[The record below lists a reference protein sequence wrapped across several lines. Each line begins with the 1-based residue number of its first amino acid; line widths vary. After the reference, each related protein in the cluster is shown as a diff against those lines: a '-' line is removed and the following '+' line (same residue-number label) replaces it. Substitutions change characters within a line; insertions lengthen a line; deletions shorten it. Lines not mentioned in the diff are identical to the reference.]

1 MDEATEIRI
10 WPGKV
15 SIQKYVGNEFKTEE
29 LHIDADSIIIEVPQI
44 EGVITLKRLLH
55 EYGFSY

>member
-1 MDEATEIRI
+1 MDIATEM
-10 WPGKV
+10 PGNV
-15 SIQKYVGNEFKTEE
+15 SIQKYIGNEFKTEE

-44 EGVITLKRLLH
+44 EDAITSRQLLH